1 MRAQGVNTDTLHVPQ
16 EPLAFNATIVEH
28 FKALV
33 PDIEDLAVTDLL
45 NEVGLGY
52 LASDPAG
59 LMRPLGPAGSHLTI
73 DERQRLALAMSMAT
87 QSRMLLVGPL
97 LALADTDTA
106 LPLIKAL
113 RARRFPAVVVTARTA
128 EVAASM
134 DLMIFAT
141 ATSMRMGTHEDLLLE
156 SPEYSQLWLSR
167 LSSMDVD
174 LSVLGI
180 DEASQGSLLTRLV
193 TERYGTG
200 DTIYREGAP
209 ADRIIFTVSGQI
221 EIRATDLTGVE
232 RRVAVMGPGNHC
244 GDLRLTPG
252 ELRAETAVAIDN
264 CIVSAILRTGPSTLD
279 ELRVLLA
286 DIDESDI
293 DSALSLLKSDGAIA
307 EDSGRFRTVQT
318 RAAKTGVADILN
330 KIGGLKR
337 PA

>member
-1 MRAQGVNTDTLHVPQ
+1 
-16 EPLAFNATIVEH
+16 
-28 FKALV
+28 
-33 PDIEDLAVTDLL
+33 
-45 NEVGLGY
+45 
-52 LASDPAG
+52 
-59 LMRPLGPAGSHLTI
+59 
-73 DERQRLALAMSMAT
+73 
-87 QSRMLLVGPL
+87 
-97 LALADTDTA
+97 
-106 LPLIKAL
+106 
-113 RARRFPAVVVTARTA
+113 VVITARTA

-221 EIRATDLTGVE
+221 EIHATDLTGVE

-252 ELRAETAVAIDN
+252 ELRA
-264 CIVSAILRTGPSTLD
+264 GPSTLD
-279 ELRVLLA
+279 ELRDLLA
-286 DIDESDI
+286 DIYESDI

-318 RAAKTGVADILN
+318 RAAKTGVADILD
-330 KIGGLKR
+330 KIGGM
-337 PA
+337 

>member
-1 MRAQGVNTDTLHVPQ
+1 MV
-16 EPLAFNATIVEH
+16 I
-28 FKALV
+28 
-33 PDIEDLAVTDLL
+33 
-45 NEVGLGY
+45 
-52 LASDPAG
+52 
-59 LMRPLGPAGSHLTI
+59 
-73 DERQRLALAMSMAT
+73 
-87 QSRMLLVGPL
+87 
-97 LALADTDTA
+97 
-106 LPLIKAL
+106 
-113 RARRFPAVVVTARTA
+113 TARTA

-264 CIVSAILRTGPSTLD
+264 CIVSAILRTGLSTLD

-293 DSALSLLKSDGAIA
+293 DSALTLLKSDGAIA
-307 EDSGRFRTVQT
+307 EESGRFRTVQT
-318 RAAKTGVADILN
+318 RAAKTGVADILD
-330 KIGGLKR
+330 KIGGL
-337 PA
+337 